1 MRRDPLTNLR
11 GRMNRESG
19 SITGRL
25 LRKALCLSAIL
36 TLPFEHPGGIKAQT
50 DGAQPVGGK
59 TGQVQPGH
67 PTAQGQGAGDSDS
80 PESTYK
86 VIIKKKKAEAEAA
99 IKDDSA
105 VDAVVKQLA
114 EASANVNNPP
124 ANPVNASTPAAAAA
138 APIWSAAELQRAQA
152 MVTVVQQT
160 RQVALD
166 KLAQAEHA
174 DNPAIAMVL
183 TREAADAAEQANHLA
198 RSLLPGGGENSGGR
212 DAAPPPGAVS
222 AGKCEQWFSC
232 RQAMAVAAG
241 DIGFDSSGNPQNGDV
256 VDLRGGGTNF
266 FHSTPD
272 ASALPPGGIK
282 FSGERANGLALALDV
297 TAVDFDPIHNRI
309 TLIGKSAASG
319 TGSGQP
325 FDLDIFSDVLR
336 LAAEKF
342 DPFFSLEPNNS
353 ADWDNMGAWAAL
365 LLRDRYGSPQQ
376 IAERVRAVSPP
387 PVRRGKMAYYY
398 ATLNQIDPQLDRRN
412 RQSHDLSVKVVFSP
426 SWLRYS
432 KVGWILYRAD
442 LAIKGIAAG
451 FVMRGEKIVP
461 SPAWGME
468 DFDPIWLHDGS
479 AGRADFELDESPAE
493 TTATGVD
500 LTAVRPKLY
509 LTGRKPG
516 TSEDTKPSPGDL
528 AITNHFSHDWR
539 EYAEQLPE
547 LAELEEVYRAYVAA
561 HYLIRHHPALAER
574 ILQMPR
580 PQTPALPPLYIEL
593 PPVLYAATRAG
604 EPVVL
609 DSERHNYYAMGGGFS
624 GGTEFKIEAV
634 HYASG
639 GGENADSGLGWLRRV
654 SSKSNAAA
662 PWTES
667 DGNVAAVLE
676 IEGTPAPTGW
686 MAVTSMLVAL
696 LVAFG
701 AWVSVVLGKH
711 PWQKLES
718 NADQHPI
725 CLHCVGV
732 HRRVGLWSL
741 CGDAAAAAALLYL
754 AALPFL
760 LAGRNWKDGGVG
772 RFALLAVVAAGVA
785 LAIPMIGAG
794 FLALLNR
801 GRTKEAAGW
810 FAEFLL
816 GARLLMLAAGLLV
829 LVNCLLG
836 NSPAA
841 VLFLVAGPELGERM
855 LSSSGGPETFAPI
868 LIAGSLCA
876 LAATLAEWV
885 APFAFGSRPMLN
897 QTETQQSHLHF

>member
-1 MRRDPLTNLR
+1 M
-11 GRMNRESG
+11 G
-19 SITGRL
+19 SARASVRL
-25 LRKALCLSAIL
+25 LRTALCLIAMLS
-36 TLPFEHPGGIKAQT
+36 LPIEHPGEIKAQT
-50 DGAQPVGGK
+50 DDAQPAGRQA
-59 TGQVQPGH
+59 GQALPGQPSG
-67 PTAQGQGAGDSDS
+67 QGQGGGDSDS
-80 PESTYK
+80 PEVTYR
-86 VIIKKKKAEAEAA
+86 VVIKKKKAEAETA

-105 VDAVVKQLA
+105 VKAVEKQLA
-114 EASANVNNPP
+114 GDSANANKLPENP
-124 ANPVNASTPAAAAA
+124 ANASTPAAAAA
-138 APIWSAAELQRAQA
+138 APVWSAAELQRAQA
-152 MVTVVQQT
+152 MVSVVQQT

-166 KLAQAEHA
+166 KLAQAA
-174 DNPAIAMVL
+174 RTSDPAQAMVL
-183 TREAADAAEQANHLA
+183 TSEAADAAEQANHLA
-198 RSLLPGGGENSGGR
+198 RSLLPGGGENSGGL

-222 AGKCEQWFSC
+222 SGNCGQWFSC
-232 RQAMAVAAG
+232 RQAMAIAAG
-241 DIGFDSSGNPQNGDV
+241 DMGFDSSGKPQDGDA

-272 ASALPPGGIK
+272 ASAPPPGGIK
-282 FSGERANGLALALDV
+282 FSGERADGLALALDV

-309 TLIGKSAASG
+309 TLIGKSTASG
-319 TGSGQP
+319 TGSGQM

-336 LAAEKF
+336 LAAEKY
-342 DPFFSLEPNNS
+342 DPFFSLEPNNP
-353 ADWDNMGAWAAL
+353 ADWDSMSAWAAL
-365 LLRDRYGSPQQ
+365 LLQDRYGSPQQ

-387 PVRRGKMAYYY
+387 PVRRGEMAYYY
-398 ATLNQIDPQLDRRN
+398 ATLNQIDPELDRRN
-412 RQSHDLSVKVVFSP
+412 RQSHDLSVKVIFSP

-451 FVMRGEKIVP
+451 FVMRGDAIVP

-509 LTGRKPG
+509 VTGRKPG
-516 TSEDTKPSPGDL
+516 TREDTKPSPGDL
-528 AITNHFSHDWR
+528 AISNHFTQHWR
-539 EYAEQLPE
+539 EYTEQLPE

-580 PQTPALPPLYIEL
+580 PQVPALPPLYIEL

-604 EPVVL
+604 EPVAL
-609 DSERHNYYAMGGGFS
+609 DPERHNSYAMGGGFS

-639 GGENADSGLGWLRRV
+639 GGEDADSGLGWLRRV
-654 SSKSNAAA
+654 SSKSNAAAA

-686 MAVTSMLVAL
+686 MAVIGVLVAL
-696 LVAFG
+696 LAAFG
-701 AWVSVVLGKH
+701 AWVSVILGKH
-711 PWQKLES
+711 PWQKLEL
-718 NADQHPI
+718 NADRRPI
-725 CLHCVGV
+725 CLHCAGV

-741 CGDAAAAAALLYL
+741 CGDAVAAAALLYL

-772 RFALLAVVAAGVA
+772 RFALLAVVAAGGA

-801 GRTKEAAGW
+801 GRTTAAAGW
-810 FAEFLL
+810 LAEFLL
-816 GARLLMLAAGLLV
+816 GARMLMLAAGLLV
-829 LVNCLLG
+829 LVNCLLA

-855 LSSSGGPETFAPI
+855 LSSAGGPETFVPI

-876 LAATLAEWV
+876 LAAALAEWV
-885 APFAFGSRPMLN
+885 APFAFGSRPLLN

>member
-1 MRRDPLTNLR
+1 M
-11 GRMNRESG
+11 ESARA
-19 SITGRL
+19 SVRL
-25 LRKALCLSAIL
+25 LRAALCLTAMLS
-36 TLPFEHPGGIKAQT
+36 LPIERPSGIKAQT
-50 DGAQPVGGK
+50 DGSQPAGGQTGQAQPGQPTGLAPGTGG
-59 TGQVQPGH
+59 
-67 PTAQGQGAGDSDS
+67 ADS
-80 PESTYK
+80 PEFTYK
-86 VIIKKKKAEAEAA
+86 VVIKKKKTEAETA

-105 VDAVVKQLA
+105 VKAVEKQLA
-114 EASANVNNPP
+114 EASANANKPP
-124 ANPVNASTPAAAAA
+124 ENPVIASTPAAAPA
-138 APIWSAAELQRAQA
+138 WSAAELQRAQA
-152 MVTVVQQT
+152 MVSVVQQT

-166 KLAQAEHA
+166 KLAQAA
-174 DNPAIAMVL
+174 RASNPAQAMVL
-183 TREAADAAEQANHLA
+183 TREAADAAEQANQLA
-198 RSLLPGGGENSGGR
+198 RSLLPGGGAASGSR
-212 DAAPPPGAVS
+212 DSAPPPGAVS
-222 AGKCEQWFSC
+222 PGNCGQWFSC
-232 RQAMAVAAG
+232 RQATAVSAG
-241 DIGFDSSGNPQNGDV
+241 DIGFDSSAPLPNDSGDA

-266 FHSTPD
+266 FHSNPD
-272 ASALPPGGIK
+272 ASAPPPGGIK
-282 FSGERANGLALALDV
+282 FSGERADGLALALDV
-297 TAVDFDPIHNRI
+297 TAVDFDPVHNRI
-309 TLIGKSAASG
+309 ILIGKSTASG
-319 TGSGQP
+319 TGAGQP

-336 LAAEKF
+336 LASERF

-353 ADWDNMGAWAAL
+353 TDWDNGGTWAAL
-365 LLRDRYGSPQQ
+365 LLRNRYGSPQQ
-376 IAERVRAVSPP
+376 VADRVRAVSPP
-387 PVRRGKMAYYY
+387 PVRRGEMAYYY
-398 ATLNQIDPQLDRRN
+398 ATLDQIDPELDRRN
-412 RQSHDLSVKVVFSP
+412 RQTHDLSVKVVFSP

-451 FVMRGEKIVP
+451 FVVRGDRIIP

-468 DFDPIWLHDGS
+468 DFDPIWLHDHG

-493 TTATGVD
+493 TTATGVE

-509 LTGRKPG
+509 VTERKPG
-516 TSEDTKPSPGDL
+516 TSEDTTPSPGDL
-528 AITNHFSHDWR
+528 AITNHFTRHWR

-580 PQTPALPPLYIEL
+580 PQVPALPPLYIDL

-609 DSERHNYYAMGGGFS
+609 DSKGQDYYAMGGGFS

-634 HYASG
+634 HYSSG
-639 GGENADSGLGWLRRV
+639 GGENADSGLGWLRRI
-654 SSKSNAAA
+654 SSTAGSNAGAA
-662 PWTES
+662 PWVES

-676 IEGTPAPTGW
+676 LEGTPAPTGW
-686 MAVTSMLVAL
+686 MAVTGALVAL
-696 LVAFG
+696 LAAFG

-711 PWQKLES
+711 RWQKLES

-725 CLHCVGV
+725 CGHCAGV

-741 CGDAAAAAALLYL
+741 GGDASAAAALLYL

-772 RFALLAVVAAGVA
+772 MVALLAVVAAGGA

-801 GRTKEAAGW
+801 GRTKETSGW
-810 FAEFLL
+810 LAELLL

-829 LVNCLLG
+829 LVTWLLG
-836 NSPAA
+836 NPPAA
-841 VLFLVAGPELGERM
+841 VLFLVAGPELGERI
-855 LSSSGGPETFAPI
+855 LSSAGGPATFVPI

-876 LAATLAEWV
+876 LAAALAAWV
-885 APFAFGSRPMLN
+885 APFALGSRPLFN
-897 QTETQQSHLHF
+897 QTESQDSHLHF